1 MLDED
6 SERLAEMRSAP
17 AADGVVVVGQWS
29 TRVAARQLPNL
40 VLRGFVVIAPLLL
53 LFCGLEVSQ
62 RAGRAAAEALNPL
75 SFGSAVLRHTVMS
88 AVAFGFMVLP
98 LATIEQLFPTA
109 RPSLRSYAVGIAG
122 WVLAWVLGYA
132 VGIASQE
139 AIGLLGLTPA
149 LVVKVSSFGMA
160 ISIPLIL
167 LNMFVFDF
175 FYYWFHRMQ
184 HRFTALWRLHAVH
197 HSIRNLNAIMSFHHP
212 IEDLLRIVPITLPLA
227 ALVRFDDAPVVP
239 LLSALLAAMGQFI
252 HTDTRLNFGP
262 FRVILGDGHYHRIHH
277 SERDEH
283 RSRNFAAFFPVWD
296 RIFRTLHMPKCG
308 EYPPVGLKGRPNG
321 MTMREYFLG
330 IASN

>member
-1 MLDED
+1 MLDGD
-6 SERLAEMRSAP
+6 SEPERQSAS
-17 AADGVVVVGQWS
+17 AAGAVVAVRQWS
-29 TRVAARQLPNL
+29 TPLAVRQLPNL
-40 VLRGFVVIAPLLL
+40 ALRGFVVVAPLVL

-62 RAGRAAAEALNPL
+62 RAGRAAAEALYPL
-75 SFGSAVLRHTVMS
+75 SFGSAVLRHAVMS
-88 AVAFGFMVLP
+88 AVAFGFLVLP

-109 RPSLRSYAVGIAG
+109 RPSLRSYAIGMAG

-132 VGIASQE
+132 VGITSQE

-149 LVVKVSSFGMA
+149 LVVKVSSFGMTTA
-160 ISIPLIL
+160 IALIL
-167 LNMFVFDF
+167 LNLFVFDF

-184 HRFTALWRLHAVH
+184 HRFAALWRLHAVH

-227 ALVRFDDAPVVP
+227 ALVRFDGAPVVP

-277 SERDEH
+277 SVRDEH
-283 RSRNFAAFFPVWD
+283 RSRNFAAFFPIWD
-296 RIFRTLHMPKCG
+296 RIFGTLHMPKCG
-308 EYPPVGLKGRPNG
+308 EYPPVGLKGKPNG
-321 MTMREYFLG
+321 MTMQEYFLG
-330 IASN
+330 ITSD